1 MLSLNNWIKTM
12 NKDYKIREANEKDL
26 SLILFF
32 IKSLAIYEK
41 LSHEVIANE
50 EILRKSLFVED
61 KGRILFIMEGEK
73 EVGFALYFYN
83 FSTFTGR
90 PGLYLE
96 DLFILEEYRGKGY
109 GKALISYLAKIAI
122 KENCT
127 RFEWI
132 VLDWNTPSVNF
143 YKSLGAEPLDNWT
156 VFRLQG
162 EKLIQLAQNI

>member
-1 MLSLNNWIKTM
+1 M

>member
-1 MLSLNNWIKTM
+1 MLSLNNWTKTM